1 MHTLLERKE
10 KRLFAV
16 EYQYASN
23 TVDRLGKTIRQCT
36 LKGLTDPGHK
46 LDTATVTVNK
56 AIHTEV
62 IGAVSEAE
70 EGQEAKG
77 RGKDNTTRLR
87 CHCSKLIFSCLVGD
101 GFIFEEDYI
110 SAE

>member
-1 MHTLLERKE
+1 MHTLLEK
-10 KRLFAV
+10 KKDCLLSNISMH
-16 EYQYASN
+16 SN

-110 SAE
+110 SAD